1 MIVKNQKAGVIDSLN
16 NFIIPMI
23 YTWLWPLN
31 EDIPLE
37 ENKYLNARI
46 GKKRGLLNLAGEV
59 IIPIEYKSIKEIAP
73 NIFSIENMEGKF
85 GLADLNN
92 NTFTE
97 CK

>member
-46 GKKRGLLNLAGEV
+46 GKKEDYSILPAKSSFQLNTKVL
-59 IIPIEYKSIKEIAP
+59 KR
-73 NIFSIENMEGKF
+73 
-85 GLADLNN
+85 
-92 NTFTE
+92 
-97 CK
+97 